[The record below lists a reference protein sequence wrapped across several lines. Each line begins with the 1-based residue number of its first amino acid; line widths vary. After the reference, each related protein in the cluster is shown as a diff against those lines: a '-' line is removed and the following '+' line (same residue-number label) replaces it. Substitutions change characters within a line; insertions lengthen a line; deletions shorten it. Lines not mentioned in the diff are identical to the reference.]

1 MTKVELIAAVA
12 NDANLTKKDA
22 EAAVNSALN
31 AITAALKDGDKVTL
45 VGFGIAIVP
54 DHPVLRCMDL
64 KIIPLTDPD
73 PGRTAYLCRKRGAL
87 QPTAA
92 QRVFAFCQAQLCQG
106 ASL

>member
-45 VGFGIAIVP
+45 VGFGTFEV
-54 DHPVLRCMDL
+54 R
-64 KIIPLTDPD
+64 
-73 PGRTAYLCRKRGAL
+73 
-87 QPTAA
+87 
-92 QRVFAFCQAQLCQG
+92 
-106 ASL
+106 

>member
-45 VGFGIAIVP
+45 VGFGTFIQR
-54 DHPVLRCMDL
+54 H
-64 KIIPLTDPD
+64 
-73 PGRTAYLCRKRGAL
+73 RGARTGQNPQTG
-87 QPTAA
+87 QPVTIKASNT
-92 QRVFAFCQAQLCQG
+92 VAFKPGKFLKD
-106 ASL
+106 SVNP

>member
-45 VGFGIAIVP
+45 VGFGTFEVRDRAAREGKNPATGETISIPATKVP
-54 DHPVLRCMDL
+54 AFKAGKAL
-64 KIIPLTDPD
+64 KEK
-73 PGRTAYLCRKRGAL
+73 TAK
-87 QPTAA
+87 
-92 QRVFAFCQAQLCQG
+92 
-106 ASL
+106 